1 IVPRTLAENAGMD
14 AIDALVTLR
23 AKHKKEGGEHFG
35 IDVYSSTVADMKAL
49 GVFEPL
55 KVKTQAIASAYEAA
69 KMLLRIDDMIASKGK
84 SAPGGKGGAG
94 EDSGGAGMGGGMGD
108 Y

>member
-1 IVPRTLAENAGMD
+1 MPRTLAENTGMD
-14 AIDALVTLR
+14 AIAALVSLR
-23 AKHKKEGGEHFG
+23 AEHKKEGGAHFG
-35 IDVYSSTVADMKAL
+35 VDVYTSAVADMK
-49 GVFEPL
+49 GVVVEPL

-84 SAPGGKGGAG
+84 PAGGMPPG
-94 EDSGGAGMGGGMGD
+94 GMGGMGE